1 MSVEIRENEGMTYDE
16 IDEKYW
22 DGVFS
27 KEDKWVEKRIYDF
40 QIGALLYENE
50 KLKKENEH
58 LKEGLIEFSD
68 LNSRMLD
75 TMFKDL
81 ANRMSEG
88 QKELQGMKRCGNC
101 HYCIKHYHGGLFCH
115 LNQMDTS
122 HNESPCKDWVLEKGK
137 CES

>member
-58 LKEGLIEFSD
+58 FKEGLIEFSD

-88 QKELQGMKRCGNC
+88 QKELKPE
-101 HYCIKHYHGGLFCH
+101 YAGLVRKYRDD
-115 LNQMDTS
+115 L
-122 HNESPCKDWVLEKGK
+122 V
-137 CES
+137 